1 MLPQV
6 LCLLSAETES
16 GLVHFVTRQAS
27 GSLETSSEILVWLS
41 DDILLLDLDIFEL

>member
-6 LCLLSAETES
+6 LCLLSAEKE

-27 GSLETSSEILVWLS
+27 GSLETSSEIIVWLS
-41 DDILLLDLDIFEL
+41 DDMLLLDLDIFEL